1 MASVSTIIAIAML
14 MVHALGS
21 DSAGHSNLTTV
32 SSSVESIVNGVL
44 EVDERG
50 GSSQTQHSNVTLQH
64 HIKPKLKWESRLPD
78 TGTEAR
84 WVYLSVAPS
93 ILSFWPVISRSINLL
108 VLITATSI
116 FCMAKNNTNLWFLFP
131 INFHFVSAVA
141 GLVHDCTIPSKLVP
155 ITRLYTSRSVM
166 ELCIFLTHRTG
177 SLLSMLSRP
186 RAAAILVAAG

>member
-1 MASVSTIIAIAML
+1 MAYFGGGSNHIRDLTLVMASVSTIIAIAML
-14 MVHALGS
+14 MVHAFGS

-84 WVYLSVAPS
+84 
-93 ILSFWPVISRSINLL
+93 
-108 VLITATSI
+108 
-116 FCMAKNNTNLWFLFP
+116 
-131 INFHFVSAVA
+131 
-141 GLVHDCTIPSKLVP
+141 
-155 ITRLYTSRSVM
+155 
-166 ELCIFLTHRTG
+166 
-177 SLLSMLSRP
+177 
-186 RAAAILVAAG
+186 

>member
-1 MASVSTIIAIAML
+1 MFCIDFSELVSIPQIHWTQLPSIYPPSFPATHTRLLSEDFHDNLRYSIRDLKAYFGGGSNHIRDLTLVMASVSTIIAIAML
-14 MVHALGS
+14 MVHAFGS

-84 WVYLSVAPS
+84 
-93 ILSFWPVISRSINLL
+93 
-108 VLITATSI
+108 
-116 FCMAKNNTNLWFLFP
+116 
-131 INFHFVSAVA
+131 
-141 GLVHDCTIPSKLVP
+141 
-155 ITRLYTSRSVM
+155 
-166 ELCIFLTHRTG
+166 
-177 SLLSMLSRP
+177 
-186 RAAAILVAAG
+186 